1 MISAGRV
8 LLMPKGAYD
17 ASTTYELL
25 DIVSYNGSSYIAKG
39 TTTGNLPTNTT
50 YWQLSAYGGNAANV
64 ASNFAELET
73 TSIAVAVHNVDDLFI
88 DENSQLMI
96 TTQKINIGDAIVSG
110 TNCTPTS
117 VETLINNVATYFANL
132 DATDRKLKAIAEI
145 EVQTDLHTLTIGEY
159 FKSDT
164 SFYVTNAPTGI
175 DSEITAVFRL
185 TVEAAYDDESAL
197 NAPMLLTLRT
207 LNGKV
212 YKQAY
217 DGVNWSSWAQE
228 ATEAEISTLQYD
240 DIQIQQ
246 LVANFQGTLTANKNY
261 SAGDHFVYQYNEYEL
276 DSSVS
281 SGSALVIGTNCH
293 ATGDVSSQISSVNE
307 ALTDEV
313 TTRATLGA
321 HNLLENVATTT
332 VYTDGNKTITFTVNS
347 DGSVTVNGETGST
360 TNRGLNLNTS
370 VKTVSGQRYILSGCP
385 SDGND
390 NTFYVDAFTPDF
402 SINVKDTGNGIE
414 FIGNGQTLT
423 VRVLVKLN
431 TEVSNKIFHP
441 MLRLATDSDPTY
453 QPYAMTNR
461 ELTER
466 YIIQKETK
474 SNISVTANTYT
485 DIYVQFPVSN
495 YTIVG
500 VLGTSIGSGGVDVSL
515 VTAYPISNS
524 SGEYVFL
531 RVINTA
537 ASAKTIGVDV
547 LGLFEKK

>member
-96 TTQKINIGDAIVSG
+96 TTQKINIGDSIVSG

-132 DATDRKLKAIAEI
+132 DAADRKLKAIAEI
-145 EVQTDLHTLTIGEY
+145 EDQTDLHTLTIGEY

-217 DGVNWSSWAQE
+217 DGANWSSWSQE

-240 DIQIQQ
+240 DIQIQK

-261 SAGDHFVYQYNEYEL
+261 SAGDHFIYQYNEYEL

-307 ALTDEV
+307 ALTNEV
-313 TTRATLGA
+313 TTRATNGA
-321 HNLLENVATTT
+321 HNLLPMSLAWIKANNTAGTWI
-332 VYTDGNKTITFTVNS
+332 GNKYTRNNIEFTLTADGDTVTKVN
-347 DGSVTVNGETGST
+347 
-360 TNRGLNLNTS
+360 
-370 VKTVSGQRYILSGCP
+370 VKTVGTVSVDTSIKLGYKDFGSTNMNTAGPESANGYVISGGGNVGPNKLCNITYGSQNTYVYVSASASFPSGI
-385 SDGND
+385 DV
-390 NTFYVDAFTPDF
+390 Y
-402 SINVKDTGNGIE
+402 
-414 FIGNGQTLT
+414 
-423 VRVLVKLN
+423 
-431 TEVSNKIFHP
+431 P
-441 MLRLATDSDPTY
+441 MIRLASDTDTTY

-461 ELTER
+461 ELT
-466 YIIQKETK
+466 QTL
-474 SNISVTANTYT
+474 SNKVLYLTSVACAATTGNFASVSNAAITADHVLAECVFANPAAITSNVTWTSAAGSLTLNGTCASATTAN
-485 DIYVQFPVSN
+485 
-495 YTIVG
+495 IV
-500 VLGTSIGSGGVDVSL
+500 L
-515 VTAYPISNS
+515 V
-524 SGEYVFL
+524 
-531 RVINTA
+531 
-537 ASAKTIGVDV
+537 
-547 LGLFEKK
+547 KKDN